1 MDLQHSASGT
11 PYTIWTLVHENQFM
25 KTAREVLNLSQK
37 VPGEVHVYD
46 QIRSQACYGSYQLSR
61 GVEYQLAQDLAFIA
75 AHEEGVHSVSAATI
89 EESATQQG
97 LIFNVASNSGIG
109 ASVRE
114 TLLGIGNVL
123 EQCARKGNAAAKSIG
138 SFANKKPVAI
148 SELRGSECTESIFRS
163 VAQLCEHRVISRLKC
178 KDWIAPVYYT
188 KRQDPMHKDLKDAVD
203 RHLRKKGV
211 QTDEMR
217 TIISR
222 LQGFIKFMTE
232 VDRGNSTPT
241 FDTRLEA
248 LRLAGKVCDV
258 RSSLEIAFQRAGMKL
273 DIASQKAIRA
283 FDKFANY
290 QHISERLSRMAA
302 SSSFRHLFKSIN
314 FRFLN
319 RYECR
324 IVHGR
329 ERYVHAEVQ
338 LAVFHRLQR
347 TRPSPR
353 TIGTTKAAC
362 YLCNL
367 FLSLHSQ
374 YTISATHGVIFDAWT
389 IPDVMSYSAEDRR
402 ELRSIV
408 RSMQDML
415 EARARER
422 NCGFLQFP
430 IQSGI
435 YHVPSLPSLAGTV
448 IGPAASVVDE
458 SLSTVPTI
466 PRTQGAVETPLV
478 ESLAEIVTVPLADHH
493 AESPLDIIIQN
504 PSQQSTV
511 ADEYY
516 STDKKP
522 KLQGKSSFLQ
532 EPKLDK
538 NAEHEREVE
547 SDENSESYTEAKLDE
562 DAVNGE
568 VSGPEGN
575 LSSRQGSRVGQL
587 IHDMASTIWRDSE
600 RVLFTERS
608 QMLCAVDTSPEC
620 SKSSREPNEKSTEI
634 SLHDDADDGY
644 AGTVRLSSD
653 HLDRLSS
660 VSVSVVIKPDT
671 TQESF
676 GGAEQEARESS
687 PKRSPKQRRR
697 RHHRFES
704 HHRSGRR
711 DYDILRSRHS
721 WSGHYKKPR
730 GSKKRRYFGHGRSK
744 TTQHSHR
751 FKNSRSMY
759 SFVQGLLR
767 VVRGTRRLFCG

>member
-1 MDLQHSASGT
+1 MALLHSASST
-11 PYTIWTLVHENQFM
+11 PYTIWTPVHEDQFV
-25 KTAREVLNLSQK
+25 KTVQEVLNLSGK

-46 QIRSQACYGSYQLSR
+46 QITSQACCGSYQLPQ

-75 AHEEGVHSVSAATI
+75 AHEEGVHSVSAATV
-89 EESATQQG
+89 EETATQQG
-97 LIFNVASNSGIG
+97 LIFNIASNSGIG

-114 TLLGIGNVL
+114 TFLGIGNFL
-123 EQCARKGNAAAKSIG
+123 EQCARKGNVAASLSDHLLKLA
-138 SFANKKPVAI
+138 AI
-148 SELRGSECTESIFRS
+148 LELRGSECTESIFSS
-163 VAQLCEHRVISRLKC
+163 VVQLCEHRVISRLKC
-178 KDWIAPVYYT
+178 KDWIAPAYYR
-188 KRQDPMHKDLKDAVD
+188 KRGDPMHKDLKDAVD
-203 RHLRKKGV
+203 RHLRRKGG
-211 QTDEMR
+211 QTDEMI

-222 LQGFIKFMTE
+222 LQDFIKFMTE
-232 VDRGNSTPT
+232 LDRENSAPT
-241 FDTRLEA
+241 FGTRLEA
-248 LRLAGKVCDV
+248 LRLAGKVCDT
-258 RSSLEIAFQRAGMKL
+258 RSSLEIAFERAGMKL
-273 DIASQKAIRA
+273 DIASQKAIKA

-302 SSSFRHLFKSIN
+302 SSSFRHLFKSVN

-319 RYECR
+319 HYECH

-367 FLSLHSQ
+367 FLSLHPQ

-408 RSMQDML
+408 QNMQDTL
-415 EARARER
+415 EARAGER
-422 NCGFLQFP
+422 NCRFLQFP

-448 IGPAASVVDE
+448 IGPAASIVGE
-458 SLSTVPTI
+458 SLSTVPTN
-466 PRTQGAVETPLV
+466 PRTQEAVEISLV
-478 ESLAEIVTVPLADHH
+478 GSLAEAVTVPLADHH
-493 AESPLDIIIQN
+493 AESPLEKTIKN

-511 ADEYY
+511 ADEHY

-522 KLQGKSSFLQ
+522 KLQEKSSFLQ
-532 EPKLDK
+532 EFKLDK
-538 NAEHEREVE
+538 NAEHERGVE
-547 SDENSESYTEAKLDE
+547 PDENSEPHTETKLNGG
-562 DAVNGE
+562 AVNGE

-575 LSSRQGSRVGQL
+575 LNSKQGSRADEL
-587 IHDMASTIWRDSE
+587 IHDMDSTIGRDSE

-608 QMLCAVDTSPEC
+608 QMPCAVDTSPEC
-620 SKSSREPNEKSTEI
+620 PNSTREPNGKSTNI
-634 SLHDDADDGY
+634 SPHDDADDGC
-644 AGTVRLSSD
+644 AGTVHLSSVY
-653 HLDRLSS
+653 LDRLSN
-660 VSVSVVIKPDT
+660 VSVPVVIKPDT
-671 TQESF
+671 TQESL
-676 GGAEQEARESS
+676 GRAKQEAQESS
-687 PKRSPKQRRR
+687 PKRSRKKRQRRR
-697 RHHRFES
+697 HRFKS
-704 HHRSGRR
+704 HHGSGRK

-721 WSGHYKKPR
+721 GSGHYKKPR
-730 GSKKRRYFGHGRSK
+730 GSKKRGYFSHGSSK
-744 TTQHSHR
+744 TTQHSYR

-767 VVRGTRRLFCG
+767 VVRGTKRLFCG